1 MSIFKLVSLL
11 RMCGNQFQNEH
22 QTCTNGVRNKI
33 VAGFESHQHLTVI
46 SDYISKVVRQRL
58 LFHSILQARI
68 YINCFI
74 WCRRN
79 VFNDY
84 LPFGYLKLF
93 ACNSLC
99 ERDESK
105 KLWKGPS
112 SKIKK
117 QTDYFEAV
125 RQISDSLSDEEKNQI
140 DAQGQGLPRQD
151 HFSIGPFRLSMW
163 SPVEG
168 RSMVI
173 ISHPLSRLVNSWHHK
188 FHKLGIEHEQGL
200 KLIRFVFW
208 F

>member
-1 MSIFKLVSLL
+1 MYKWCEEQDRRRFRITPAPHSYL
-11 RMCGNQFQNEH
+11 R
-22 QTCTNGVRNKI
+22 
-33 VAGFESHQHLTVI
+33 L
-46 SDYISKVVRQRL
+46 
-58 LFHSILQARI
+58 
-68 YINCFI
+68 
-74 WCRRN
+74 
-79 VFNDY
+79 
-84 LPFGYLKLF
+84 YLKSSSAAVVVPF
-93 ACNSLC
+93 DTAGS
-99 ERDESK
+99 DIY
-105 KLWKGPS
+105 KLLYMMSKGPS

-151 HFSIGPFRLSMW
+151 HFSIRPFRLSRW

-200 KLIRFVFW
+200 KLIRFVF
-208 F
+208 